1 MEKYQLPA
9 YMKQLLQ
16 ADNSPLEEF
25 QRIQVI
31 VHKEVLKE
39 SFRGVVIW

>member
-9 YMKQLLQ
+9 YMKKLRR
-16 ADNSPLEEF
+16 ADDSPLEKF
-25 QRIQVI
+25 RRIQVI

-39 SFRGVVIW
+39 GFRGVVIW